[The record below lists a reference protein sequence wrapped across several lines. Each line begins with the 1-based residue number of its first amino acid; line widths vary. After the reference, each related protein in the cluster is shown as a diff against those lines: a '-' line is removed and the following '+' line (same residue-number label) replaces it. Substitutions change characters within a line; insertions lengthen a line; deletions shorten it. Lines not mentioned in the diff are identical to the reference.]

1 MDNKQT
7 ICAFGYHLLGGAR
20 HWVITTGLQEHG
32 YKVIECRTDKCG
44 FLQKYID
51 LYRKYWK
58 LRRQVDVILVPFPG
72 HFMMPL
78 AWLLGKL
85 THKPIIFDVFVS
97 LYDTQVED
105 RKLVRSTS
113 IQARILS
120 FIDWLSCRLADVVL
134 IDTALHKQYFVER
147 YRVPEKK
154 ILVLPVGCRTD
165 IFNPLQQEKK
175 DIKTFTVLFHGT
187 FIPLQGID
195 VILHSAKII
204 QQKDP
209 SIKFQIIGK
218 GQTYQSMRELTDS
231 LRINNVT
238 YIDYQP
244 MEILTRYISN
254 ADICLGIFGTSKKA
268 QRVIPHKVYDIL
280 CMGKPLITGDTPA
293 ARATLTD
300 KTHALLTPSGDE
312 SALAEAILI
321 IKENNELRQKI
332 ATEGHILFQE
342 KFLPPIIVEP
352 LTMRL
357 DALRPAK
364 K

>member
-7 ICAFGYHLLGGAR
+7 ICVFGYHLLGGAR
-20 HWVITTGLQEHG
+20 HWVITTGLKEHG
-32 YKVIECRTDKCG
+32 YKVIECRTEKRG
-44 FLQKYID
+44 FLPKYID

-85 THKPIIFDVFVS
+85 THKPIVFDVFVS
-97 LYDTQVED
+97 LYDTQAED
-105 RKLVRSTS
+105 RKLVRKTS
-113 IQARILS
+113 IHAKFLS
-120 FIDWLSCRLADVVL
+120 FMDWLSCRLADVVL
-134 IDTALHKQYFVER
+134 IDTELHKQYFVER

-154 ILVLPVGCRTD
+154 ILVIPVGCRTD
-165 IFNPLQQEKK
+165 IFKPMPQEKG
-175 DIKTFTVLFHGT
+175 DSKTCTVLFHGT
-187 FIPLQGID
+187 FIPLQGIE
-195 VILHSAKII
+195 VILKAAEII
-204 QQKDP
+204 QKKDP

-218 GQTYQSMRELTDS
+218 GQTYKSMRELTDS
-231 LRINNVT
+231 LRITNVT

-244 MEILTRYISN
+244 MEILAQYIAN

-280 CMGKPLITGDTPA
+280 CMDRPLITSDTLA
-293 ARATLTD
+293 ARRTLIN
-300 KTHALLTPSGDE
+300 KTHALLTPSGDK
-312 SALAEAILI
+312 SALAEAIFLL
-321 IKENNELRQKI
+321 KGNDELRQKI
-332 ATEGHILFQE
+332 AYEGNMLFQE
-342 KFLPPIIVEP
+342 KFLPHTIVEP
-352 LTMRL
+352 LSMRL